1 MLCHSSKIQSNS
13 TLSPLDNSLVPE
25 WSWLRGLAIALKAA
39 DALTY
44 RRAFPQGFSIPD
56 EDGLESE
63 MAYGPTVSIFP
74 WKFEACEWY
83 NIGNLNIISFLI

>member
-25 WSWLRGLAIALKAA
+25 WSWLHGLAIVLKAA

-63 MAYGPTVSIFP
+63 MAYGPTVCIFP

-83 NIGNLNIISFLI
+83 NTGN